1 MFNRLCMCICIVL
14 CIITPLIL
22 FFLKKIVTKNEKKVI
37 EIEKIGNIPKNI
49 WLYWEN
55 KSGHEKP
62 EYIQMCI
69 DSVLRNCGKE
79 FSVTILDEN
88 SVLNYLPSLRKDL
101 NGLTI
106 PQKADYIR
114 LAILNKYGGIWLDS
128 DIIVFKSLLPL
139 VKKLK
144 EIDYVGFGYHGLMLN
159 NMFAKNGYGKPA
171 NWAMISRKNGILVKK
186 CLENANKLLDSK
198 IELNT
203 NYRYHKLG
211 RELIWDVIKNL
222 RKNSNWDYYHVD
234 SINLERDVRG
244 EKITNVRLMSNE
256 ILDPSYDSYFLPLY
270 NTSPGFPESF
280 LNMKKEDILKNNML
294 VSQLFRKAFN
304 YSLPNN

>member
-1 MFNRLCMCICIVL
+1 MLRWINVFLVL
-14 CIITPLIL
+14 CIILPLIL
-22 FFLKKIVTKNEKKVI
+22 FFLKRITRKKEKKVI
-37 EIEKIGNIPKNI
+37 EIEEIENVPKNI

-55 KSGHEKP
+55 KPGHEKP

-79 FSVTILDEN
+79 FSVKILDEN
-88 SVLNYLPSLRKDL
+88 SVLNYLPSLRKDI
-101 NGLTI
+101 NNLTI

-139 VKKLK
+139 VNKLK
-144 EIDYVGFGYHGLMLN
+144 EIDYIGFGYHGLMLN

-171 NWAMISRKNGILVKK
+171 NWAMISRKNGILVGK
-186 CLENANKLLDSK
+186 CLDSANKLLDSK
-198 IELNT
+198 INLNIG
-203 NYRYHKLG
+203 YRYHKLG
-211 RELIWDVIKNL
+211 RELIWDVIKDL
-222 RKNSNWDYYHVD
+222 IKNSNWDYYHVD
-234 SINLERDVRG
+234 SVNLERDVRG
-244 EKITNVRLMSNE
+244 EKITNARLISNE
-256 ILDPSYDSYFLPLY
+256 ILDPSYDSYLIPLY

-280 LNMKKEDILKNNML
+280 LNMNKEEILNENML

-304 YSLPNN
+304 YYSANK

>member
-1 MFNRLCMCICIVL
+1 MFNRLSMCICIVL

-22 FFLKKIVTKNEKKVI
+22 FFFKKIVTKNEKKVI

-144 EIDYVGFGYHGLMLN
+144 D
-159 NMFAKNGYGKPA
+159 
-171 NWAMISRKNGILVKK
+171 
-186 CLENANKLLDSK
+186 
-198 IELNT
+198 
-203 NYRYHKLG
+203 
-211 RELIWDVIKNL
+211 
-222 RKNSNWDYYHVD
+222 
-234 SINLERDVRG
+234 
-244 EKITNVRLMSNE
+244 
-256 ILDPSYDSYFLPLY
+256 
-270 NTSPGFPESF
+270 
-280 LNMKKEDILKNNML
+280 
-294 VSQLFRKAFN
+294 
-304 YSLPNN
+304 

>member
-1 MFNRLCMCICIVL
+1 MSNMLYICIVL
-14 CIITPLIL
+14 CLIILLVL
-22 FFLKKIVTKNEKKVI
+22 FYFKIKNSNKEKKLVN
-37 EIEKIGNIPKNI
+37 IEKIESVPNNI

-55 KSGHEKP
+55 KPGHKKP
-62 EYIQMCI
+62 DYIQMCI
-69 DSVLRNCGKE
+69 NSVLRNCGKE
-79 FSVTILDEN
+79 FDVKLLDEN
-88 SVLNYLPSLRKDL
+88 NVLNYLPSLRKDL
-101 NGLTI
+101 NNLTI

-144 EIDYVGFGYHGLMLN
+144 ETDYVGFGYHGLKLN

-171 NWAMISRKNGILVKK
+171 NWAMISRKNGILVRK

-198 IELNT
+198 VDLNT
-203 NYRYHKLG
+203 NSGYHKLG
-211 RELIWDVIKNL
+211 RELIWDVINNL
-222 RKNSNWDYYHVD
+222 RKNSNWNYYHVD

-244 EKITNVRLMSNE
+244 EKITNSRLMSNE
-256 ILDPSYDSYFLPLY
+256 ILDSSYDSYLVPLY

-280 LNMKKEDILKNNML
+280 INMKKEDILKNNML
-294 VSQLFRKAFN
+294 VSQLFRKAFD
-304 YSLPNN
+304 YLPNN